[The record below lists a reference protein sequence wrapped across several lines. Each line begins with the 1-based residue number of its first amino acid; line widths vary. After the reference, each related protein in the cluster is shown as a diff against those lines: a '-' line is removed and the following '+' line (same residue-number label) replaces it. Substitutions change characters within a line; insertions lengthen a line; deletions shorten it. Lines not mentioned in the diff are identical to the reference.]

1 MEVYVVY
8 YAWEYEHY
16 ASQST
21 CGAAAIELVLNSE
34 QAVID
39 CAKVQKLNFSLSYC
53 ICQAGKYTI
62 EKHPVKTYTTN
73 H

>member
-8 YAWEYEHY
+8 YTWEYEHY

-34 QAVID
+34 QAVKD
-39 CAKVQKLNFSLSYC
+39 WAKEQKLSLSWSNGKG
-53 ICQAGKYTI
+53 QAGKYTI
-62 EKHPVKTYTTN
+62 EKHPVKIYTTN

>member
-34 QAVID
+34 QAVKD
-39 CAKVQKLNFSLSYC
+39 WAKEQKLSLSWSNGKG
-53 ICQAGKYTI
+53 QAGKYTI
-62 EKHPVKTYTTN
+62 EKHPVKIYTTN